1 MHVIYGGTFD
11 PIHHGHLR
19 LAVELR
25 ERLAVA
31 EVALMPC
38 HVPPHRDV
46 PGATSEQRVA
56 LLELAI
62 AGEPGLAMDDRELRR
77 GGASYTAETLRQL
90 RGEIGPEKSLAIVL
104 GTDSFAGFDR
114 WQEWQR
120 IPELAHIIV
129 VQRPGPG
136 LAPESVPARLLKER
150 SVAQV
155 DALYD
160 APCGH
165 ILQLEP
171 PMLDISATGI
181 RDRILSG
188 HSPRYLMPDSVWQE
202 IRRLGLYGACPDGIF

>member
-25 ERLAVA
+25 ERLGVS
-31 EVALMPC
+31 EVSLMPC

-62 AGEPGLAMDDRELRR
+62 ADEPGLTLDDRELSRDE
-77 GGASYTAETLRQL
+77 ASYTAETLRQIRAEL
-90 RGEIGPEKSLAIVL
+90 GPDQPLAMVL

-114 WQEWQR
+114 WQEWQL
-120 IPELAHIIV
+120 IPELAHIV
-129 VQRPGPG
+129 VVRRPGPG
-136 LAPESVPARLLKER
+136 LVPGSAPARLLEER
-150 SVAQV
+150 SVTRV
-155 DALYD
+155 EALFET
-160 APCGH
+160 PCGH
-165 ILQLEP
+165 VLELDP
-171 PMLDISATGI
+171 PLLDISATGI

-188 HSPRYLMPDSVWQE
+188 RSPRYLLPDSVWRE
-202 IRRLGLYGACPDGIF
+202 IRSQGLYGA

>member
-25 ERLAVA
+25 ERLGVS

-38 HVPPHRDV
+38 HVPPHRDQ

-62 AGEPGLAMDDRELRR
+62 ADEPGLTIDDRELGRT
-77 GGASYTAETLRQL
+77 GASYTAETLRQVRAEL
-90 RGEIGPEKSLAIVL
+90 GPDQPLTMVL

-120 IPELAHIIV
+120 IPELAHIVI

-136 LAPESVPARLLKER
+136 LEPDSVPAKLLEER
-150 SVAQV
+150 SVAGV
-155 DALYD
+155 EALYG

-165 ILQLEP
+165 ILELDP
-171 PMLDISATGI
+171 PLLDISATGI
-181 RDRILSG
+181 RERILSG
-188 HSPRYLMPDSVWQE
+188 RSPRYLLPDGVWQE
-202 IRRLGLYGACPDGIF
+202 IRRLGLYGA

>member
-25 ERLAVA
+25 ERLGVG

-62 AGEPGLAMDDRELRR
+62 AGEPGLTLDERELGRD
-77 GGASYTAETLRQL
+77 GASYTAETLRQL
-90 RGEIGPEKSLAIVL
+90 RAEIGPDESLAIVL

-114 WQEWQR
+114 WQEWQQ
-120 IPELAHIIV
+120 IPELAHIVV

-136 LAPESVPARLLKER
+136 LEPDGEPARLLRER
-150 SVAQV
+150 SVEQV
-155 DALYD
+155 EALYNS
-160 APCGH
+160 PCGH
-165 ILQLEP
+165 ILQLDP
-171 PMLDISATGI
+171 PLLDISATGI

-188 HSPRYLMPDSVWQE
+188 HSPRYLLPDSVWRE
-202 IRRLGLYGACPDGIF
+202 IRRQGLYGACPDGNF

>member
-25 ERLAVA
+25 ERLGVS
-31 EVALMPC
+31 EVSLMPC

-62 AGEPGLAMDDRELRR
+62 ADEPGLTLDDRELSRDE
-77 GGASYTAETLRQL
+77 ASYTAETLRQIRAEL
-90 RGEIGPEKSLAIVL
+90 GPDQPLAMVL

-114 WQEWQR
+114 WQEWQC
-120 IPELAHIIV
+120 IPELAHIV
-129 VQRPGPG
+129 VVRRPGPG
-136 LAPESVPARLLKER
+136 LAPGSAPARLLEER
-150 SVAQV
+150 SVARV
-155 DALYD
+155 EALFE

-165 ILQLEP
+165 VLELNP
-171 PMLDISATGI
+171 PLLDISATGI

-188 HSPRYLMPDSVWQE
+188 RSPRYLLPDSVWRE
-202 IRRLGLYGACPDGIF
+202 IRSQRLYGA

>member
-25 ERLAVA
+25 ERLGVA

-38 HVPPHRDV
+38 HVPPHRDS

-56 LLELAI
+56 LMNLAI
-62 AGEPGLAMDDRELRR
+62 AEEPGLKLDDRELGRD
-77 GGASYTAETLRQL
+77 GASYTAETLRQL
-90 RGEIGPEKSLAIVL
+90 RAEIGPDEPLVMVL

-120 IPELAHIIV
+120 IPEFAHIIV
-129 VQRPGPG
+129 VRRPGPD
-136 LAPESVPARLLKER
+136 LAPDGVPARLLSQR
-150 SVAQV
+150 SVERVA
-155 DALYD
+155 ALYSS
-160 APCGH
+160 PCGH
-165 ILQLEP
+165 ILQLDP
-171 PMLDISATGI
+171 PLLDISATGI

-188 HSPRYLMPDSVWQE
+188 RSPRYLLPDSVWRE
-202 IRRLGLYGACPDGIF
+202 IQSQGLYGA

>member
-25 ERLAVA
+25 ERLGVP
-31 EVALMPC
+31 EVSLMPC

-46 PGATSEQRVA
+46 PGATSEQRVS

-62 AGEPGLAMDDRELRR
+62 ADEPGLTLDDRELGRN
-77 GGASYTAETLRQL
+77 GASYTAETLRQVRAEL
-90 RGEIGPEKSLAIVL
+90 GPDQPLTMVL

-120 IPELAHIIV
+120 IPELAHIV
-129 VQRPGPG
+129 VVRRPGPG
-136 LAPESVPARLLKER
+136 LEPGSVPARLLEER
-150 SVAQV
+150 AV
-155 DALYD
+155 DGVEALYH

-165 ILQLEP
+165 ILELDTP
-171 PMLDISATGI
+171 LLDISATGI
-181 RDRILSG
+181 RERILSRR
-188 HSPRYLMPDSVWQE
+188 SPRYLLPDSVWWE
-202 IRRLGLYGACPDGIF
+202 IRRLGLYGA

>member
-25 ERLAVA
+25 ERLGVA
-31 EVALMPC
+31 EVSLMPC

-62 AGEPGLAMDDRELRR
+62 AGEPGLILDNRELGRN
-77 GGASYTAETLRQL
+77 GASYTAETLRQVRAEL
-90 RGEIGPEKSLAIVL
+90 GPDQPLTMVL

-120 IPELAHIIV
+120 IPELAHIVV
-129 VQRPGPG
+129 VQRPGPA
-136 LAPESVPARLLKER
+136 LEPDSAPARLLEER
-150 SVAQV
+150 SVGSV
-155 DALYD
+155 EALYQ

-165 ILQLEP
+165 ILQLDP
-171 PMLDISATGI
+171 PLLDISATGI

-188 HSPRYLMPDSVWQE
+188 RSPRYLLPDAVWQE
-202 IRRLGLYGACPDGIF
+202 IRRRGLYGA

>member
-1 MHVIYGGTFD
+1 MQVIYGGTFD

-25 ERLAVA
+25 ERLGVA

-46 PGATSEQRVA
+46 PGATSAQRLA

-62 AGEPGLAMDDRELRR
+62 AGEPGLTLDDRELGRE
-77 GGASYTAETLRQL
+77 GASYTAETLTQL
-90 RGEIGPEKSLAIVL
+90 RAEIGPDEPLAMVL

-114 WQEWQR
+114 WQEWER
-120 IPELAHIIV
+120 IPELAHIVV

-136 LAPESVPARLLKER
+136 LASDGVPAQLLSQR
-150 SVAQV
+150 SVEHV
-155 DALYD
+155 EALFS

-165 ILQLEP
+165 ILQLDP
-171 PMLDISATGI
+171 PLLDISATGI

-188 HSPRYLMPDSVWQE
+188 HSPRYLLPDLVWRE
-202 IRRLGLYGACPDGIF
+202 IQRQGLYGA

>member
-25 ERLAVA
+25 ERLGVPQ
-31 EVALMPC
+31 VSLMPC

-56 LLELAI
+56 LLEMAI
-62 AGEPGLAMDDRELRR
+62 ADEPGLTLDDRELGRD
-77 GGASYTAETLRQL
+77 GASYTAETLRQI
-90 RGEIGPEKSLAIVL
+90 RDEIGPDMPLAMVL

-114 WQEWQR
+114 WQEWQC
-120 IPELAHIIV
+120 IPELAHIVV

-136 LAPESVPARLLKER
+136 LTPGSAPARLLRER
-150 SVAQV
+150 SVGEAE
-155 DALYD
+155 ALYH

-165 ILQLEP
+165 ILELDP
-171 PMLDISATGI
+171 PLLDISATGI

-188 HSPRYLMPDSVWQE
+188 RSPRYLLPDGVWQE
-202 IRRLGLYGACPDGIF
+202 IRRLGLYGA

>member
-25 ERLAVA
+25 ERLGVPQ
-31 EVALMPC
+31 VSLMPC

-56 LLELAI
+56 LLEMAI
-62 AGEPGLAMDDRELRR
+62 ADEPGLTLDDRELGRD
-77 GGASYTAETLRQL
+77 GASYTAETLRQI
-90 RGEIGPEKSLAIVL
+90 RDEIGPDMPLAMVL

-114 WQEWQR
+114 WQEWQC
-120 IPELAHIIV
+120 IPELAHIVV

-136 LAPESVPARLLKER
+136 LTPGSAPARLLRER
-150 SVAQV
+150 SVSEAEV
-155 DALYD
+155 LYH

-165 ILQLEP
+165 ILELDP
-171 PMLDISATGI
+171 PLLDISATGI

-188 HSPRYLMPDSVWQE
+188 RSPRYLLPDGVWQE
-202 IRRLGLYGACPDGIF
+202 IRRLGLYGA